1 MKLHEFF
8 FFLQAHAGIFF
19 SGSISCMNFFLDL
32 TPPLPGYLMVH
43 PLHTDI
49 VQSIKLLIVKLKPN
63 KLIIDYIYRNYGVSF
78 RYVFRIFSK
87 NTVYKMATKSGMT
100 TTVKVVQA

>member
-1 MKLHEFF
+1 MQINSILYHSTQKLIKNVFLLNFAHELLMIF
-8 FFLQAHAGIFF
+8 QIHISSFF
-19 SGSISCMNFFLDL
+19 S
-32 TPPLPGYLMVH
+32 
-43 PLHTDI
+43 LHTDI

-87 NTVYKMATKSGMT
+87 STVYKMATKSGMT